1 MFSKLDLRAG
11 YHQIR
16 VKAEDVPKTAFCT
29 HDGHYELL
37 VMSFG
42 LTNAPATFQSV
53 MNEVFRPYLR
63 QFVLVFFDDIL
74 MFSKNPQEHAYHLRL
89 VLEKL
94 QQHQLYANMKKCEFG
109 CSSIEY
115 LGHVIS
121 ANGIEADK
129 AKIVAM
135 TEWPIPRNIKA
146 LKGFLGLTGYYRRF
160 VQGYGVIARLLTDL
174 LKKDKFMW
182 SEEAEDAFVKLK
194 RVMTSVQV
202 LALPDFGE
210 QFVVES
216 DASSKGLGAVLKQR
230 QRPIAYFS
238 QVLSER

>member
-74 MFSKNPQEHAYHLRL
+74 MFRKNPQEHAYHLRL

-94 QQHQLYANMKKCEFG
+94 QQHQLYANRKKCEFG
-109 CSSIEY
+109 CLSIEY

-174 LKKDKFMW
+174 LKKDKFIW

-216 DASSKGLGAVLKQR
+216 DASSKGLGAVLMQR

>member
-16 VKAEDVPKTAFCT
+16 VKAEDVPKTVFCT

-53 MNEVFRPYLR
+53 MNQVFRPYLR

-94 QQHQLYANMKKCEFG
+94 QQHQLYANRKKCEFG
-109 CSSIEY
+109 CLSIEY

-121 ANGIEADK
+121 ANGVEAEK

-216 DASSKGLGAVLKQR
+216 DASSKGLGAVLMQR

>member
-1 MFSKLDLRAG
+1 MFSKLDLWAG

-16 VKAEDVPKTAFCT
+16 VKAEDVPKTAFRT

-74 MFSKNPQEHAYHLRL
+74 MFRKNPQEHAYHLRL

-94 QQHQLYANMKKCEFG
+94 QQHQLYANRKKCEFG

-121 ANGIEADK
+121 ANGVEAEK

-174 LKKDKFMW
+174 LKKDKFIW

>member
-16 VKAEDVPKTAFCT
+16 VKAEDVPKTVFCT

-53 MNEVFRPYLR
+53 MNQVFRPYLR

-94 QQHQLYANMKKCEFG
+94 QQHQLYANRKKCEFG
-109 CSSIEY
+109 CLSIEY

-121 ANGIEADK
+121 ANGVEAEK

-174 LKKDKFMW
+174 LKKDKFIW

>member
-1 MFSKLDLRAG
+1 MFSKLDLWAG

-16 VKAEDVPKTAFCT
+16 VKAEDVPKTAFRT

-94 QQHQLYANMKKCEFG
+94 QQHQLYANRKKCEFG
-109 CSSIEY
+109 CLSIEY

-216 DASSKGLGAVLKQR
+216 DASSKGLGAVLMQR

>member
-1 MFSKLDLRAG
+1 MFSKLDLWAG

-16 VKAEDVPKTAFCT
+16 VKAEDVPKTAFRT

-74 MFSKNPQEHAYHLRL
+74 MFRKNPQEHAYHLRL

-94 QQHQLYANMKKCEFG
+94 QQHQLYANRKKCEFG
-109 CSSIEY
+109 CLSIEY

-121 ANGIEADK
+121 ANGVEAEK

>member
-1 MFSKLDLRAG
+1 MFSKLDLWAG

-16 VKAEDVPKTAFCT
+16 VKAEDVPKTAFRT

-53 MNEVFRPYLR
+53 MNQVFRPYLR

-94 QQHQLYANMKKCEFG
+94 QQHQLYANRKKCEFG
-109 CSSIEY
+109 CLSIEY

-121 ANGIEADK
+121 ANGVEAEK

>member
-94 QQHQLYANMKKCEFG
+94 QQHQLYANRKKCEFG
-109 CSSIEY
+109 CLSIEY

-121 ANGIEADK
+121 ANGVEAEK

-174 LKKDKFMW
+174 LKKDKFIW

-230 QRPIAYFS
+230 QRPIANFS